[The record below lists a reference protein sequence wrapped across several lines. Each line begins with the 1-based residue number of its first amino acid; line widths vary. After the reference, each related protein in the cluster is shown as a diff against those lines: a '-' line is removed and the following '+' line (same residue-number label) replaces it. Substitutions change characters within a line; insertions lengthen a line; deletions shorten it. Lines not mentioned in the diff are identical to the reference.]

1 MAAHTPRR
9 CADHQHRSCARWVCR
24 THTLQR
30 HPLMQGVQDRPG
42 LLLPNCLPLL
52 GAQFF
57 DFVVPEEP
65 WESA

>member
-1 MAAHTPRR
+1 
-9 CADHQHRSCARWVCR
+9 
-24 THTLQR
+24 
-30 HPLMQGVQDRPG
+30 MQGVQDRPG